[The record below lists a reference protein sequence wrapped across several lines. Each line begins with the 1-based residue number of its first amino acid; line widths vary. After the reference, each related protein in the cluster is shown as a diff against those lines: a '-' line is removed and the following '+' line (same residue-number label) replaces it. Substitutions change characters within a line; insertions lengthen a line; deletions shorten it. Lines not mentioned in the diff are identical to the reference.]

1 MGTKK
6 ENDYQSEKRQ
16 DIGQSKTG
24 TMPPKKQVRPQ
35 SINEQLQDPDDQ
47 RGVKGIMCLKPD
59 QPA

>member
-24 TMPPKKQVRPQ
+24 TMPPKK
-35 SINEQLQDPDDQ
+35 
-47 RGVKGIMCLKPD
+47 
-59 QPA
+59 